1 MYDSQGHEIPGF
13 GGYRYFGAAKDLPG
27 VKDVYKRDVPVAPEK
42 TSAQLR
48 KVIDEQYFGDSET
61 FDEELLQ
68 EEALEEESKR
78 EGELVQWI
86 EENRKK
92 I

>member
-48 KVIDEQYFGDSET
+48 KVID
-61 FDEELLQ
+61 
-68 EEALEEESKR
+68 
-78 EGELVQWI
+78 
-86 EENRKK
+86 
-92 I
+92 

>member
-42 TSAQLR
+42 SSAQLR
-48 KVIDEQYFGDSET
+48 EVIDEGYFGDEET
-61 FDEELLQ
+61 YDDELLK
-68 EEALEEESKR
+68 EEAL
-78 EGELVQWI
+78 
-86 EENRKK
+86 
-92 I
+92 